1 MNSDGRRDIVTPRGW
16 LEQLAD
22 GWQWHAEFELGHAS
36 IPILVHDVDDDGD
49 SDIIWGLGHGYGLF
63 WLEQKKETGQRVWT
77 KHLIDDSWSQPHFML
92 MADLDN
98 DERDELVT
106 GKRYHAHN
114 GKDPGG
120 NDPVCV
126 YYYDYDRSAGKWTR
140 HTMHEGG
147 RVGFGINTA
156 VADMDGDGDIDIVAP
171 GKSGL
176 YLFENLLK

>member
-1 MNSDGRRDIVTPRGW
+1 MTPRGW
-16 LEQLAD
+16 LEQTD
-22 GWQWHAEFELGHAS
+22 GDWKWHPELDLGHAS
-36 IPILVHDVDDDGD
+36 IPILVHDVDSDGD
-49 SDIIWGLGHGYGLF
+49 ADIIWGLGHNYGLF
-63 WLEQKKETGQRVWT
+63 WLEQTTDGRQRSWA
-77 KHLIDDSWSQPHFML
+77 KHLIDDSWSQPHYML

-98 DERDELVT
+98 DGTDELVT

-126 YYYDYDRSAGKWTR
+126 YYYDYDHSTRKWAR

-147 RVGFGINTA
+147 TVAFGINTG
-156 VADMDGDGDIDIVAP
+156 VADMDGDGDIDVVAP

-176 YLFENLLK
+176 YLFENLVK